1 MISSDYSNY
10 DFFRLFK
17 LQLSAKCR
25 RWPAPFRPIDAISCA
40 YIFPLQVKELNENIF
55 AHEKEQKLL
64 VDEMLKKQKKID
76 ARKKAQN
83 TVEAKL
89 QKNIDQLED
98 EYQFVHR
105 IAEEFDLDIEDFQR
119 KIEEW

>member
-1 MISSDYSNY
+1 
-10 DFFRLFK
+10 
-17 LQLSAKCR
+17 
-25 RWPAPFRPIDAISCA
+25 
-40 YIFPLQVKELNENIF
+40 
-55 AHEKEQKLL
+55 
-64 VDEMLKKQKKID
+64 MLKKQKKID